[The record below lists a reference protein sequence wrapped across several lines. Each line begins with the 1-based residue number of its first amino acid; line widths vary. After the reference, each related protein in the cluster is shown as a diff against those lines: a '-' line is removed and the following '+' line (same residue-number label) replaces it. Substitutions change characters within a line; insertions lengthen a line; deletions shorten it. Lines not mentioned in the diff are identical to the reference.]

1 MKSGRKNLLLYKE
14 RGGSQPVIRGAIFDL
29 DGTLL
34 DSMPMW
40 NRAGEVYLAG
50 LGVRAKPGL
59 AKVMF
64 PMTIQQSA
72 VYLRQEY
79 ALPLTEGEIIAGIN
93 RTIEGFYRSKA
104 LFKKGVPEFLK
115 GLKAAGIVMAVATV
129 TDRPYVEAALHHL
142 KARQYFRAV
151 LTATEVGA
159 GKDRPDIYLK
169 TAAALGTAA
178 EETLVFEDALH
189 AARTAKAAGF
199 QTVGVYDASSED
211 CQAALRE
218 ECNYYLTD
226 FKDFSSFAA
235 EALK

>member
-1 MKSGRKNLLLYKE
+1 M
-14 RGGSQPVIRGAIFDL
+14 IRGAIFDL

-40 NRAGEVYLAG
+40 NHAGEVYLAG

-72 VYLRQEY
+72 VYLRREY
-79 ALPLTEGEIIAGIN
+79 ALPLTEEEIIAGVN
-93 RTIEGFYRSKA
+93 RTIEGFYRYQA
-104 LFKKGVPEFLK
+104 PFKKGVPEFLN
-115 GLKAAGIVMAVATV
+115 GLKSAGIVMAVATV

-142 KARQYFRAV
+142 NARPYFRAV

-169 TAAALGTAA
+169 TAAVLGTATG
-178 EETLVFEDALH
+178 ETLVFEDALH

-199 QTVGVYDASSED
+199 QTVGVYDASSKD
-211 CQAALRE
+211 RQVALRE
-218 ECNYYLTD
+218 ECDYYLTD
-226 FKDFSSFAA
+226 FHDFPSFAA
-235 EALK
+235 EALT